1 VAAPENESEMIRAIN
16 RNTRATR
23 AIAIVL
29 VGWLPGLIVGG
40 VIAAIGSVILNYN
53 TNAGVSFIA
62 SGVFV
67 FVLFAFISIVSAW
80 LELRLSAFDGTSSD
94 RPRYDYYEV
103 DTVQSENFVPRRT
116 NASQD
121 EKKRMTAPEFASS
134 ANESTQQMCFTA
146 VFATCGSTQDST
158 SRPNLTVVEFI

>member
-1 VAAPENESEMIRAIN
+1 MAAPQNYSDVIHAIN

-23 AIAIVL
+23 ATAIVL

-67 FVLFAFISIVSAW
+67 FVLFAIISIVSAW

-94 RPRYDYYEV
+94 RPGYDYEV
-103 DTVQSENFVPRRT
+103 DTGQYKTYAPRTT
-116 NASQD
+116 NASKV
-121 EKKRMTAPEFASS
+121 EKEDNDGSRVCFKCEREYP
-134 ANESTQQMCFTA
+134 ANVLHCSFCDLWLDPRLNFK
-146 VFATCGSTQDST
+146 S
-158 SRPNLTVVEFI
+158 

>member
-23 AIAIVL
+23 AIAVVL

-94 RPRYDYYEV
+94 RPGYDYPEV
-103 DTVQSENFVPRRT
+103 DTVESENIVPRRT

-121 EKKRMTAPEFASS
+121 DKKENDGTRICFQCEREYP
-134 ANESTQQMCFTA
+134 ANVLHCSFCDLWLDPRLNFKA
-146 VFATCGSTQDST
+146 
-158 SRPNLTVVEFI
+158 